1 MFVLYLGFIG
11 LTAFTLGVWAL
22 GSWLRKHPSRTNA
35 EKSGRVL
42 HVLFSAGLVVP
53 GAMMIVLYL
62 NFIEVDTLVGMKP
75 LPVQPFFR
83 IVGLILAVPGLYLI
97 GVSNKSLR
105 SLGNGLDAFRLTKK
119 IVRKNIYTY
128 TRNPMSLGYYLW
140 TLGLGL
146 VSGSSFVTGVIL
158 FGFIPAHLFFLKY
171 FEELELELRFGE
183 TYRGYKRDVPFLIP
197 EL

>member
-11 LTAFTLGVWAL
+11 LTAFTLGVWTL
-22 GSWLRKHPSRTNA
+22 GSWLRKNPSRTNA
-35 EKSGRVL
+35 EKSGCIM
-42 HVLFSAGLVVP
+42 HILFSVGLVVP
-53 GAMMIVLYL
+53 GAMIIVLYL
-62 NFIEVDTLVGMKP
+62 NFIEIDTLVGMKS

-83 IVGLILAVPGLYLI
+83 MVGLIIAVPGLYLM

-105 SLGNGLDAFRLTKK
+105 NLGRGLDAFRPTKK

-140 TLGLGL
+140 ALGLGL
-146 VSGSSFVTGVIL
+146 VLGSSFVTGVIL

-183 TYRGYKRDVPFLIP
+183 TYQGYKREVPFLIP
-197 EL
+197 KL

>member
-11 LTAFTLGVWAL
+11 LTAFTLGVWAF

-35 EKSGRVL
+35 EKSGRAL
-42 HVLFSAGLVVP
+42 HVLFSVGMVVP
-53 GAMMIVLYL
+53 GAMMVILYL
-62 NFIEVDTLVGMKP
+62 NFIEIDTLVAMKP

-83 IVGLILAVPGLYLI
+83 AVGLIIAVPGLYLM

-105 SLGNGLDAFRLTKK
+105 NHGNGLDAFRLTQK

-146 VSGSSFVTGVIL
+146 VSGSSFVTGLIL
-158 FGFIPAHLFFLKY
+158 LGFIPAHLFFLKY
-171 FEELELELRFGE
+171 FEELELELRFGA

-197 EL
+197 KF